1 MTDESEAEM
10 YQLLACGSNGNY
22 QLGINN
28 DEDQNSLKVT
38 LFDIDGTM
46 SSEVPGKPMKIAG
59 GGNHTMVIL
68 DNGEVF
74 SCGSNEFG
82 QCGLPRGE
90 SLGVFHKV
98 PGNDWL
104 DISCGWEFSI
114 LVKRSGEVYVC
125 GRGLKGELG
134 LGKETLESEL
144 TYSTTVDGFKE
155 IKSCMQH
162 TIIQTTNGLVGWGN
176 SRKGQL
182 GETEDKI
189 MWTPKTLRFGV
200 VCKDFSL
207 GREFTAIQTD
217 TNRVKIFGK
226 SSIKNIP
233 ESTVARV
240 AAMWSSVHILLET
253 NVLQSFGNN
262 SHDQLFPNNSS
273 VAVEEY
279 AIGSEHGLVTSDNI
293 VYAWGWSEHGNCG
306 TSNASDKVTFDY
318 LNKLYTGSAKVV
330 LIGAGC
336 ATSWVVVEK

>member
-1 MTDESEAEM
+1 M

-125 GRGLKGELG
+125 GRGLKG
-134 LGKETLESEL
+134 
-144 TYSTTVDGFKE
+144 
-155 IKSCMQH
+155 
-162 TIIQTTNGLVGWGN
+162 WGN

-240 AAMWSSVHILLET
+240 AAMWSSVHILSET

>member
-1 MTDESEAEM
+1 MHA
-10 YQLLACGSNGNY
+10 AHNY
-22 QLGINN
+22 SDNQWLSRLG
-28 DEDQNSLKVT
+28 QQQK
-38 LFDIDGTM
+38 GT
-46 SSEVPGKPMKIAG
+46 VGR
-59 GGNHTMVIL
+59 NRRQ
-68 DNGEVF
+68 DN
-74 SCGSNEFG
+74 
-82 QCGLPRGE
+82 
-90 SLGVFHKV
+90 
-98 PGNDWL
+98 
-104 DISCGWEFSI
+104 
-114 LVKRSGEVYVC
+114 
-125 GRGLKGELG
+125 
-134 LGKETLESEL
+134 
-144 TYSTTVDGFKE
+144 VD
-155 IKSCMQH
+155 
-162 TIIQTTNGLVGWGN
+162 T
-176 SRKGQL
+176 
-182 GETEDKI
+182 
-189 MWTPKTLRFGV
+189 KTLRFGV

-262 SHDQLFPNNSS
+262 SHEQLFPNNSS

>member
-1 MTDESEAEM
+1 M

-59 GGNHTMVIL
+59 GGNHTMV
-68 DNGEVF
+68 F
-74 SCGSNEFG
+74 
-82 QCGLPRGE
+82 
-90 SLGVFHKV
+90 
-98 PGNDWL
+98 L

-134 LGKETLESEL
+134 LGKETPESEL
-144 TYSTTVDGFKE
+144 IYSTTVDGFKE

-189 MWTPKTLRFGV
+189 MWKPYDLV
-200 VCKDFSL
+200 WC
-207 GREFTAIQTD
+207 
-217 TNRVKIFGK
+217 VKI
-226 SSIKNIP
+226 
-233 ESTVARV
+233 
-240 AAMWSSVHILLET
+240 SV
-253 NVLQSFGNN
+253 
-262 SHDQLFPNNSS
+262 
-273 VAVEEY
+273 
-279 AIGSEHGLVTSDNI
+279 
-293 VYAWGWSEHGNCG
+293 
-306 TSNASDKVTFDY
+306 
-318 LNKLYTGSAKVV
+318 
-330 LIGAGC
+330 
-336 ATSWVVVEK
+336 